1 MSKQSSFSII
11 LNVRYLVEGCIVLLF
26 AIFKI
31 IETRNDSGE
40 SKMILRL
47 EPDSYNIVILKLWWG

>member
-1 MSKQSSFSII
+1 MSKRSSFSII
-11 LNVRYLVEGCIVLLF
+11 LNVRYLVEGCVVLLF

-31 IETRNDSGE
+31 IETGNGSGE

-47 EPDSYNIVILKLWWG
+47 EPDSYNIVILKLW